1 VPLLHHLCAPVPHSP
16 FASDDH
22 LQLLNH
28 AAMSNGRIRRQNH
41 SCEQCRR
48 SRKACDGYTLN
59 VHCSPTPIPDHRLL
73 PCSYCTKTSKCC
85 SLNLYW
91 GEVRPLPTART
102 LSASSADTQNEA
114 LHSVRHIK
122 RQRTSSST
130 GADSGTILP
139 STAHAF
145 RPSAAPTS
153 TSQARSDTKEILQD
167 ILPSFATP
175 SSSNNSYW
183 DDPALRWDGSFELS
197 PSYPLTAEVPNLPSG
212 SSCGDDVLP
221 YTVPVAPLQ
230 TPCQPMP
237 LGNQLP
243 LDYFPNFPIS
253 NGSYA
258 SSLDV
263 EGSTWLHSTE
273 DPSLQYSQPKS
284 TQLTFPHDEPE
295 DFYSGGKNALAPHS
309 KKHAISPYSTDHEIM
324 ASINH
329 SLITDSLLG
338 IYHDVLENNL
348 ACWLSEDTCPYKM
361 RPRRGSE
368 LSRIKTMTPAN
379 NSTRHSGD
387 AAWPNRM
394 IRRVI
399 QLDRAAQK
407 IGQLPLTR
415 SESNAASKALSLAI
429 LAFATQWSQG
439 LVQGRARQSAWSNDP
454 LDEGN
459 QFEQNVRMSTWDQ
472 ARRALEECSHL
483 ESYRVVYAELV
494 FGLVQKP
501 STPQNDVESTTYEHT
516 ESMLARSRREVTKI
530 LATQSQPVF
539 IERATR
545 KIHAMKFRLDIA
557 ETGFSVFSDG
567 AKPQAE
573 LSAEDR
579 STIGLVYWF
588 AVMLDT
594 VSSSINEKPV
604 TVTDEDCHPE
614 DDLMNESSSLAHQRW
629 EARLFVQDDLEIPS
643 ATLSWPCSYHE
654 AAEAVVRSAPVKVL
668 LFRYISYLQNT
679 LRKRQFGR
687 PIEDV
692 IGGALL
698 LYKYWGM
705 TYGSFFRSLIRDYS
719 NVPPRIKGWFVCI
732 VVPWHLGALMLADF
746 IDFVDS
752 NGLGSEESSRRRKAE
767 NLASKIREASA
778 SELADIAFV
787 TTPSENDAGGRQLP
801 DLHFAVNQGSL
812 LTEPWTI
819 LLVNAFAKA
828 ALYHLGVLDGLET
841 QEPLASICADEK
853 RHRLVRRID
862 ACAQCLLFLGRKTAI
877 AGDIAVLLLKAIKQ
891 YKR

>member
-1 VPLLHHLCAPVPHSP
+1 
-16 FASDDH
+16 
-22 LQLLNH
+22 
-28 AAMSNGRIRRQNH
+28 
-41 SCEQCRR
+41 
-48 SRKACDGYTLN
+48 
-59 VHCSPTPIPDHRLL
+59 
-73 PCSYCTKTSKCC
+73 
-85 SLNLYW
+85 
-91 GEVRPLPTART
+91 
-102 LSASSADTQNEA
+102 
-114 LHSVRHIK
+114 
-122 RQRTSSST
+122 
-130 GADSGTILP
+130 
-139 STAHAF
+139 
-145 RPSAAPTS
+145 
-153 TSQARSDTKEILQD
+153 
-167 ILPSFATP
+167 
-175 SSSNNSYW
+175 
-183 DDPALRWDGSFELS
+183 LRWDGSFELP
-197 PSYPLTAEVPNLPSG
+197 PSYPLTTEALNIPSG
-212 SSCGDDVLP
+212 SSSGDDVLP
-221 YTVPVAPLQ
+221 FSVPVAPLQ
-230 TPCQPMP
+230 TPYQGMP
-237 LGNQLP
+237 LGSQP
-243 LDYFPNFPIS
+243 PFDCFPSFPVS
-253 NGSYA
+253 NGSYP

-263 EGSTWLHSTE
+263 EGSTWLDSTE
-273 DPSLQYSQPKS
+273 DPSFQHHQPNPAQLPFPQDETEDSYATEKS
-284 TQLTFPHDEPE
+284 V
-295 DFYSGGKNALAPHS
+295 LAPRS
-309 KKHAISPYSTDHEIM
+309 KKHAISPYSTDYEIM

-329 SLITDSLLG
+329 LLITDSLLG

-368 LSRIKTMTPAN
+368 LSRIKPMTPAN

-399 QLDRAAQK
+399 KLDRAAQK
-407 IGQLPLTR
+407 IGQCRLTT
-415 SESNAASKALSLAI
+415 SESKTASKALSLAI

-439 LVQGRARQSAWSNDP
+439 LVQGRAQQSTWSNDP

-459 QFEQNVRMSTWDQ
+459 EFEQNVRMSTWEQ

-501 STPQNDVESTTYEHT
+501 STMRQNEAESMPYDHT
-516 ESMLARSRREVTKI
+516 ESILTRSRREVTKI

-557 ETGFSVFSDG
+557 ETGFSVFADTD
-567 AKPQAE
+567 AKPQDE
-573 LSAEDR
+573 LSPEDR

-604 TVTDEDCHPE
+604 TVTDEDCQPE
-614 DDLMNESSSLAHQRW
+614 DVDDNITKEMNERSSLVHQRW
-629 EARLFVQDDLEIPS
+629 EARIFVQDDLEIPS

-719 NVPPRIKGWFVCI
+719 NVPPRIKSWFVCI
-732 VVPWHLGALMLADF
+732 VVPWHLGSLMLADF

-752 NGLGSEESSRRRKAE
+752 NGLGNEEASRRRKSE
-767 NLASKIREASA
+767 SLASKIREASA

-787 TTPSENDAGGRQLP
+787 TTPNENDAAGRQLP

-828 ALYHLGVLDGLET
+828 GLHHLGALDELES
-841 QEPLASICADEK
+841 QKAQASICVDEK
-853 RHRLVRRID
+853 RQRSVRRID
-862 ACAQCLLFLGRKTAI
+862 ACAQCLWFLGRKTAI
-877 AGDIAVLLLKAIKQ
+877 AGDIAVLLSKAIKQ
-891 YKR
+891 YKW

>member
-1 VPLLHHLCAPVPHSP
+1 
-16 FASDDH
+16 
-22 LQLLNH
+22 
-28 AAMSNGRIRRQNH
+28 MSNGRIRRQNH

-48 SRKACDGYTLN
+48 SRKACDGYALN
-59 VHCSPTPIPDHRLL
+59 LHSSSSPIPDHRLL

-91 GEVRPLPTART
+91 GEVVPAAART

-122 RQRTSSST
+122 RQRTSSTT
-130 GADSGTILP
+130 GTDRPIT
-139 STAHAF
+139 STAHPF

-153 TSQARSDTKEILQD
+153 TSEARTDANEVRHDT
-167 ILPSFATP
+167 LPSFATP

-183 DDPALRWDGSFELS
+183 DDPALRWDGSFDLS
-197 PSYPLTAEVPNLPSG
+197 PSYPFPAEVPSLPSG
-212 SSCGDDVLP
+212 SSSGEDVLP
-221 YTVPVAPLQ
+221 YAVHTAPLQ
-230 TPCQPMP
+230 TPYQGVPP
-237 LGNQLP
+237 VNQLP
-243 LDYFPNFPIS
+243 FEYFPNFPIS

-263 EGSTWLHSTE
+263 EGSAWLNSTE
-273 DPSLQYSQPKS
+273 DPSLQYPQANS
-284 TQLTFPHDEPE
+284 TQPPFPQDETE
-295 DFYSGGKNALAPHS
+295 DIYASEKSALAPRS
-309 KKHAISPYSTDHEIM
+309 KRHAISPYSTDYEIM

-361 RPRRGSE
+361 KPRRGSE
-368 LSRIKTMTPAN
+368 LSRIKPTTPAN

-407 IGQLPLTR
+407 IGQVQLTQ
-415 SESNAASKALSLAI
+415 SEGKAASKALSLAI

-439 LVQGRARQSAWSNDP
+439 LVQGRTQQSAWSTNP

-459 QFEQNVRMSTWDQ
+459 EFEQNVRMSTWDQ
-472 ARRALEECSHL
+472 ARRALEDCSQL

-501 STPQNDVESTTYEHT
+501 SIRQNDTESTPYGHT
-516 ESMLARSRREVTKI
+516 ESILARSRREVTKI

-557 ETGFSVFSDG
+557 ETGFSAFSDGG
-567 AKPQAE
+567 AKPQEAE
-573 LSAEDR
+573 LSAEER

-594 VSSSINEKPV
+594 VSSSLNEKPV
-604 TVTDEDCHPE
+604 TVTDEDCQPE
-614 DDLMNESSSLAHQRW
+614 DDVANEANESKSLVHQRW

-787 TTPSENDAGGRQLP
+787 TTPSEKDAGGRQLP

-841 QEPLASICADEK
+841 QEALASICAGEK
-853 RHRLVRRID
+853 RQRLVRRID
-862 ACAQCLLFLGRKTAI
+862 ACAQCLWFLGRKTAI

-891 YKR
+891 YKG

>member
-1 VPLLHHLCAPVPHSP
+1 
-16 FASDDH
+16 
-22 LQLLNH
+22 
-28 AAMSNGRIRRQNH
+28 MSNGRIRRQNH

-48 SRKACDGYTLN
+48 SRKACDGYALN
-59 VHCSPTPIPDHRLL
+59 LHCSTTPIPDHRLL

-85 SLNLYW
+85 SLNRYW
-91 GEVRPLPTART
+91 GEVVSTAVRT
-102 LSASSADTQNEA
+102 LSESSADTQNEA
-114 LHSVRHIK
+114 LHSLPHIK
-122 RQRTSSST
+122 RQRTTSSGAST
-130 GADSGTILP
+130 GADSGPIFT

-145 RPSAAPTS
+145 RPSAVPTS
-153 TSQARSDTKEILQD
+153 TSKVRADTNEILHD
-167 ILPSFATP
+167 TLPSFATP

-197 PSYPLTAEVPNLPSG
+197 PSYPFPANLPNLPSG
-212 SSCGDDVLP
+212 SSSGEDVLP
-221 YTVPVAPLQ
+221 YAGPTAPLQ
-230 TPCQPMP
+230 TPYQGMP
-237 LGNQLP
+237 PANQLP
-243 LDYFPNFPIS
+243 FEYFPTFPIS

-263 EGSTWLHSTE
+263 EGSTWLDSTE
-273 DPSLQYSQPKS
+273 DPSLQYSQANP
-284 TQLTFPHDEPE
+284 TQLPYPQDETE
-295 DFYSGGKNALAPHS
+295 DLYASEKSALAPRS
-309 KKHAISPYSTDHEIM
+309 KRHAISPYSTDYEIM

-368 LSRIKTMTPAN
+368 LSRIKPTAPAN

-407 IGQLPLTR
+407 IGQVQLTR
-415 SESNAASKALSLAI
+415 AEGKAASKALSLAI

-439 LVQGRARQSAWSNDP
+439 LVQGRTQQSAWSSNP

-459 QFEQNVRMSTWDQ
+459 EFEQNVRMSTWDQ
-472 ARRALEECSHL
+472 ARRALEDCSHL

-501 STPQNDVESTTYEHT
+501 STRQSDTDSTQHET
-516 ESMLARSRREVTKI
+516 ESVLSRSRRVVTKI

-557 ETGFSVFSDG
+557 EMGFSAFSEGGG
-567 AKPQAE
+567 AKPQEAE
-573 LSAEDR
+573 LSAEER

-594 VSSSINEKPV
+594 VSSSLNEKPV
-604 TVTDEDCHPE
+604 TVTDEDCQPE
-614 DDLMNESSSLAHQRW
+614 DDAANELNESKSLAHQRW

-787 TTPSENDAGGRQLP
+787 TTPSEKDAGGRQLP

-828 ALYHLGVLDGLET
+828 ALYHLGVLDGLEM
-841 QEPLASICADEK
+841 QEAPASICADEK
-853 RHRLVRRID
+853 RQRLVRRID
-862 ACAQCLLFLGRKTAI
+862 ACAQCLWFLGRKTAI
-877 AGDIAVLLLKAIKQ
+877 AGDIAVLLSKAIKQ

>member
-1 VPLLHHLCAPVPHSP
+1 
-16 FASDDH
+16 
-22 LQLLNH
+22 
-28 AAMSNGRIRRQNH
+28 M
-41 SCEQCRR
+41 
-48 SRKACDGYTLN
+48 
-59 VHCSPTPIPDHRLL
+59 
-73 PCSYCTKTSKCC
+73 
-85 SLNLYW
+85 
-91 GEVRPLPTART
+91 
-102 LSASSADTQNEA
+102 
-114 LHSVRHIK
+114 RHIK
-122 RQRTSSST
+122 RQRTSAST
-130 GADSGTILP
+130 GADSGNILTSAAP
-139 STAHAF
+139 AF

-153 TSQARSDTKEILQD
+153 TTKARNDTNEILYD
-167 ILPSFATP
+167 VLPSFATP

-183 DDPALRWDGSFELS
+183 DDPALKWDGSFELS
-197 PSYPLTAEVPNLPSG
+197 PSYPLSAEALNIPPG
-212 SSCGDDVLP
+212 SSYGDDVLP
-221 YTVPVAPLQ
+221 NAVPSVPLQ
-230 TPCQPMP
+230 TPCLGMP
-237 LGNQLP
+237 SGNELP
-243 LDYFPNFPIS
+243 YDYFPNFPVS
-253 NGSYA
+253 SDSYA

-263 EGSTWLHSTE
+263 EGSTWLDSTE
-273 DPSLQYSQPKS
+273 DPALQYSHPKPA
-284 TQLTFPHDEPE
+284 QLPFTHDETE
-295 DFYSGGKNALAPHS
+295 GFHTTENSVLAPRS
-309 KKHAISPYSTDHEIM
+309 NRHAISPYSTDHEIM

-368 LSRIKTMTPAN
+368 LTRIKPTTPEN
-379 NSTRHSGD
+379 NTRHSGD

-394 IRRVI
+394 YRRVI
-399 QLDRAAQK
+399 QLDRAAQR
-407 IGQLPLTR
+407 IGQWRLTR
-415 SESNAASKALSLAI
+415 SENNAASKALSLAI

-439 LVQGRARQSAWSNDP
+439 LVQSRAQQSAWSSGFLINEDP
-454 LDEGN
+454 LDERN
-459 QFEQNVRMSTWDQ
+459 EFEQNVRMSTWDQ
-472 ARRALEECSHL
+472 ARRALEDCSHL

-501 STPQNDVESTTYEHT
+501 STRQNDSEPAPSE
-516 ESMLARSRREVTKI
+516 EKGSLAGSRREVAKI

-557 ETGFSVFSDG
+557 ETGFSVFSNG
-567 AKPQAE
+567 AESQKAE

-604 TVTDEDCHPE
+604 TVTDEDCQPE
-614 DDLMNESSSLAHQRW
+614 DDLAKDMNESKSLVHQRW

-679 LRKRQFGR
+679 LRKRQLGR

-705 TYGSFFRSLIRDYS
+705 TYGSFFRSLIRDYR
-719 NVPPRIKGWFVCI
+719 NVPPRIKSWFVCI

-752 NGLGSEESSRRRKAE
+752 NSMGLEEASRGRRAE

-787 TTPSENDAGGRQLP
+787 TTPRDDDAGGRQLP

-841 QEPLASICADEK
+841 QEAPASICAAEK
-853 RHRLVRRID
+853 RQRVVRRID
-862 ACAQCLLFLGRKTAI
+862 ACAQCLWFLGRKTAI

-891 YKR
+891 Y

>member
-1 VPLLHHLCAPVPHSP
+1 
-16 FASDDH
+16 
-22 LQLLNH
+22 
-28 AAMSNGRIRRQNH
+28 
-41 SCEQCRR
+41 
-48 SRKACDGYTLN
+48 
-59 VHCSPTPIPDHRLL
+59 
-73 PCSYCTKTSKCC
+73 
-85 SLNLYW
+85 
-91 GEVRPLPTART
+91 
-102 LSASSADTQNEA
+102 
-114 LHSVRHIK
+114 VRHIK
-122 RQRTSSST
+122 RQRTSSSST
-130 GADSGTILP
+130 GTDSGNILT
-139 STAHAF
+139 STAPAF

-153 TSQARSDTKEILQD
+153 TSSEAGNAGHGANGVLHDT
-167 ILPSFATP
+167 LPSFATP

-183 DDPALRWDGSFELS
+183 DDPALRWDGSCELY
-197 PSYPLTAEVPNLPSG
+197 PSYPSTSEVPNLPSG
-212 SSCGDDVLP
+212 SSSGDDVLP
-221 YTVPVAPLQ
+221 YAVPVAPLQ
-230 TPCQPMP
+230 PPYQHMP

-243 LDYFPNFPIS
+243 FDCFPSFPVS
-253 NGSYA
+253 NGSNA
-258 SSLDV
+258 SSLGV
-263 EGSTWLHSTE
+263 EGSTWLDSTE
-273 DPSLQYSQPKS
+273 DPSLQYSQPKA
-284 TQLTFPHDEPE
+284 THLIFPQDGTE
-295 DFYSGGKNALAPHS
+295 DFHATEKSVLAPRS
-309 KKHAISPYSTDHEIM
+309 KKHAISPYSTDYEIM

-368 LSRIKTMTPAN
+368 LSRIKPTTPAN
-379 NSTRHSGD
+379 NTANNNTRHSGD

-399 QLDRAAQK
+399 KLDRAAQK
-407 IGQLPLTR
+407 IGQCRLTQT
-415 SESNAASKALSLAI
+415 ESKAASKALSLAI

-439 LVQGRARQSAWSNDP
+439 LVQGRAKQSAWSNNP
-454 LDEGN
+454 LDEEN
-459 QFEQNVRMSTWDQ
+459 EFEQNVRMSTWDQ
-472 ARRALEECSHL
+472 ARRALGACSHL

-501 STPQNDVESTTYEHT
+501 STRQNDAESTPYEQT
-516 ESMLARSRREVTKI
+516 ENILNRSRREVSKI

-557 ETGFSVFSDG
+557 ETGFSVFSDSD
-567 AKPQAE
+567 AKPQDE
-573 LSAEDR
+573 LSPEDR

-604 TVTDEDCHPE
+604 TVNDEDCQPE
-614 DDLMNESSSLAHQRW
+614 DDDDNIAKEMNERSSLAHQRW
-629 EARLFVQDDLEIPS
+629 EARIFVQDDLEIPS

-705 TYGSFFRSLIRDYS
+705 TYGSFFRSLVSDYS

-787 TTPSENDAGGRQLP
+787 TTPSEDDACGRQLP

-828 ALYHLGVLDGLET
+828 GLHHLGALDELEN
-841 QEPLASICADEK
+841 QKAQASICVDEK
-853 RHRLVRRID
+853 RQRCVRRID
-862 ACAQCLLFLGRKTAI
+862 ACAQCLWFLGRKTAM
-877 AGDIAVLLLKAIKQ
+877 AGDVAVLLLKAIKQ
-891 YKR
+891 YQW

>member
-1 VPLLHHLCAPVPHSP
+1 
-16 FASDDH
+16 
-22 LQLLNH
+22 
-28 AAMSNGRIRRQNH
+28 
-41 SCEQCRR
+41 
-48 SRKACDGYTLN
+48 
-59 VHCSPTPIPDHRLL
+59 
-73 PCSYCTKTSKCC
+73 
-85 SLNLYW
+85 
-91 GEVRPLPTART
+91 
-102 LSASSADTQNEA
+102 
-114 LHSVRHIK
+114 VRHIK

-130 GADSGTILP
+130 GTDSSGNILT
-139 STAHAF
+139 SAAYAF

-153 TSQARSDTKEILQD
+153 TSQTKVDTNRNFQD
-167 ILPSFATP
+167 NLPSFATP

-197 PSYPLTAEVPNLPSG
+197 PSYPLTAEVPNLTSG
-212 SSCGDDVLP
+212 SSGGDDALP
-221 YTVPVAPLQ
+221 HAVPTAPFQ
-230 TPCQPMP
+230 TPYQHMP
-237 LGNQLP
+237 PGNQTSF
-243 LDYFPNFPIS
+243 DYFPNFPIS

-263 EGSTWLHSTE
+263 EGSTWLNSTE
-273 DPSLQYSQPKS
+273 DPSLTYSQPASTYVPFPQDETEDPYATEKS
-284 TQLTFPHDEPE
+284 V
-295 DFYSGGKNALAPHS
+295 LAPRS
-309 KKHAISPYSTDHEIM
+309 KRHAISPYSADYEIM

-368 LSRIKTMTPAN
+368 LSRVKPMTPAN
-379 NSTRHSGD
+379 SSTRHSGD

-407 IGQLPLTR
+407 IGQLRLTQ
-415 SESNAASKALSLAI
+415 SENKAASKALSLAI

-439 LVQGRARQSAWSNDP
+439 LVQGRAQQSAWSHDP

-459 QFEQNVRMSTWDQ
+459 EFEQNVRNSTWEQ
-472 ARRALEECSHL
+472 ARRALEECSPL

-494 FGLVQKP
+494 FGLVHKP
-501 STPQNDVESTTYEHT
+501 STRQKETESFPYDYT
-516 ESMLARSRREVTKI
+516 ESMLSRSKREVTKI

-545 KIHAMKFRLDIA
+545 KIHAMKFRLDVA

-573 LSAEDR
+573 LSAEER

-594 VSSSINEKPV
+594 VSSSLNEKPV
-604 TVTDEDCHPE
+604 TVTDEDCQPE
-614 DDLMNESSSLAHQRW
+614 DDNESSSLVHQRW
-629 EARLFVQDDLEIPS
+629 EARIFVQDDLEIPS

-732 VVPWHLGALMLADF
+732 VVPWHLGALMFADF

-787 TTPSENDAGGRQLP
+787 TTPSEKDAGGRQLP

-841 QEPLASICADEK
+841 QEAPASICAEEK
-853 RHRLVRRID
+853 RQRLVRRID
-862 ACAQCLLFLGRKTAI
+862 ACAQCLWFLGRKTAM

-891 YKR
+891 YKG

>member
-1 VPLLHHLCAPVPHSP
+1 
-16 FASDDH
+16 
-22 LQLLNH
+22 
-28 AAMSNGRIRRQNH
+28 M
-41 SCEQCRR
+41 
-48 SRKACDGYTLN
+48 
-59 VHCSPTPIPDHRLL
+59 
-73 PCSYCTKTSKCC
+73 
-85 SLNLYW
+85 
-91 GEVRPLPTART
+91 
-102 LSASSADTQNEA
+102 
-114 LHSVRHIK
+114 RHIK

-130 GADSGTILP
+130 GTDSSGNILT
-139 STAHAF
+139 STAPAF
-145 RPSAAPTS
+145 RPSAVPTS
-153 TSQARSDTKEILQD
+153 TSSEASNGASGILHD
-167 ILPSFATP
+167 KLPSFATP

-197 PSYPLTAEVPNLPSG
+197 PSYPLTTEASNISSG
-212 SSCGDDVLP
+212 SSSGNDVLP
-221 YTVPVAPLQ
+221 YAVPVAPLQ
-230 TPCQPMP
+230 PPYQSMP

-243 LDYFPNFPIS
+243 FDCVSSFPVS
-253 NGSYA
+253 NRSYP
-258 SSLDV
+258 SSLDI
-263 EGSTWLHSTE
+263 EGSTWLDSTE
-273 DPSLQYSQPKS
+273 DPSLQYSQQKPAQQPFPQDEIEDVYATEKS
-284 TQLTFPHDEPE
+284 VLVPR
-295 DFYSGGKNALAPHS
+295 S
-309 KKHAISPYSTDHEIM
+309 KKHAISPYSTDYEIM

-368 LSRIKTMTPAN
+368 LSRIKPTTPGNNTASNTAN

-399 QLDRAAQK
+399 KLDRAAQK
-407 IGQLPLTR
+407 IGQCKLTQ
-415 SESNAASKALSLAI
+415 SESKAASKALSLAI

-439 LVQGRARQSAWSNDP
+439 LVQGRTQQSAWSNDP
-454 LDEGN
+454 LDDGN
-459 QFEQNVRMSTWDQ
+459 DFEQNVRMSTWDQ
-472 ARRALEECSHL
+472 ARRALEACSHL

-501 STPQNDVESTTYEHT
+501 STRQNDTESTPHEQT
-516 ESMLARSRREVTKI
+516 ENILTRSRREVSKI
-530 LATQSQPVF
+530 LSTQSQPVF

-557 ETGFSVFSDG
+557 ETGFSVFADAD
-567 AKPQAE
+567 AKPQDE
-573 LSAEDR
+573 LSPEER

-604 TVTDEDCHPE
+604 TVTDEDCQPE
-614 DDLMNESSSLAHQRW
+614 DDDDNIAKEMNERSSLVHQRW
-629 EARLFVQDDLEIPS
+629 EARIFVQDDLEIPS

-705 TYGSFFRSLIRDYS
+705 TYGSFFRSLVSDYS

-732 VVPWHLGALMLADF
+732 VVPWHLGSLMLADF

-752 NGLGSEESSRRRKAE
+752 NGLGSEEASRKRKAE

-787 TTPSENDAGGRQLP
+787 TTPNENDAAGRQLP

-828 ALYHLGVLDGLET
+828 GLHHLGALDELEN
-841 QEPLASICADEK
+841 QEAQASICVDEK
-853 RHRLVRRID
+853 RQRSVRRID
-862 ACAQCLLFLGRKTAI
+862 ACAQCLWFLGRKTAM
-877 AGDIAVLLLKAIKQ
+877 AGDVAVLLLKAIKQ
-891 YKR
+891 YKW